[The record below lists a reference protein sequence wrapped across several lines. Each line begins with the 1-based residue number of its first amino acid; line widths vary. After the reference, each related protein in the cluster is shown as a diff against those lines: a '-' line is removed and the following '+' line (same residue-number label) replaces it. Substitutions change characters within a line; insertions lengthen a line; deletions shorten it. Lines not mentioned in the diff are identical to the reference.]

1 MLSKSLI
8 QFSVDR
14 QSCVPFLLFNLR
26 PNCDGVMNIMAI
38 SFKRSCAGT
47 AALTAPYPA
56 AGHHH
61 PKPLPE
67 THGHLQAS
75 LPQSPVGSLLL
86 FPGFWYAQGSACALK
101 GSVSPVE
108 GKICNQ
114 IPLSSKVKFP
124 GGSQSLCQLPKLG
137 NLLWVLENSLKCKN
151 LLGIVLQ
158 LVDHLLSGSMFGLM
172 ATSYK
177 RS

>member
-47 AALTAPYPA
+47 AALSAPYPA

-67 THGHLQAS
+67 THGHSQAS

-86 FPGFWYAQGSACALK
+86 FLGPGTHKVLLVPSK
-101 GSVSPVE
+101 GRFPQSQVRSVIKSHCP
-108 GKICNQ
+108 
-114 IPLSSKVKFP
+114 
-124 GGSQSLCQLPKLG
+124 PK
-137 NLLWVLENSLKCKN
+137 
-151 LLGIVLQ
+151 
-158 LVDHLLSGSMFGLM
+158 
-172 ATSYK
+172 
-177 RS
+177 